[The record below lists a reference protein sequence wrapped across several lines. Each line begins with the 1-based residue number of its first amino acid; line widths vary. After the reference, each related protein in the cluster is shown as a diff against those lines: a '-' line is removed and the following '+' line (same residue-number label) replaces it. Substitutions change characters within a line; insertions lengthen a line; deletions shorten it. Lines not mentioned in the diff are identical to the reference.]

1 MNLAEDD
8 RKYFTSYINIA
19 GDGRKYLIKYIYLA
33 LDDHKYMYMYVFIL
47 CMKLRHANV
56 NNVSVVTGS

>member
-33 LDDHKYMYMYVFIL
+33 LDDHKYMYVFIL
-47 CMKLRHANV
+47 CMKLRPANV